1 MEKLKKVATMENTI
15 NDITLKRVSEQN
27 LNSDVKNVIT
37 DMKKGLD
44 LYMVLS
50 D

>member
-1 MEKLKKVATMENTI
+1 MENTI
-15 NDITLKRVSEQN
+15 NDIRLKTLKEQSH
-27 LNSDVKNVIT
+27 NSDVKNVIT